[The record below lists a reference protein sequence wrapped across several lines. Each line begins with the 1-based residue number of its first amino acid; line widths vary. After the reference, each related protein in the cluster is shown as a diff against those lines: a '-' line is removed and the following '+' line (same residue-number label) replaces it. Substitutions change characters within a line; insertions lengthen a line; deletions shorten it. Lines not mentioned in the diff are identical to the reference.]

1 MKEQPMATIPT
12 KPVVTPGS
20 KPGNGRALIFGL
32 IGIIIGVAA
41 TLGVIKF
48 MDYSQAQVA
57 SGATFLA
64 KNRSAD
70 KTIVETPSGLQYK
83 VLAPGKGPKP
93 TDTDVALINY
103 EGKLT
108 NGTTFDKSPQP
119 TPLQVSS
126 VVPGFSEA
134 LKLMPKGSKYRVW
147 IKPSLGYGDKSTGP
161 IPANSV
167 LVFDV
172 EMVDFISEAKL
183 RQLQMQQQMMQGA
196 AGPGGAP
203 GAGAAPAGGAPKP

>member
-1 MKEQPMATIPT
+1 MASIPP
-12 KPVVTPGS
+12 KPVVAPGS

-32 IGIIIGVAA
+32 IGIAIGVAA
-41 TLGVIKF
+41 TLGVIKY
-48 MDYSQAQVA
+48 MDYSRAQVT

-83 VLAPGKGPKP
+83 ILTAGKGGKP
-93 TDTDVALINY
+93 TDSDVVLINY

-108 NGTTFDKSPQP
+108 DGTTFDKSPQP
-119 TPLQVSS
+119 IPLQVTG

-134 LKLMPKGSKYRVW
+134 LKLMPKGGKYRFW
-147 IKPSLGYGDKSTGP
+147 IKPSLGYGDKTSGT

-172 EMVDFISEAKL
+172 ELLDFIPEAKL
-183 RQLQMQQQMMQGA
+183 RQMQMQQQMMQQGA
-196 AGPGGAP
+196 GGP
-203 GAGAAPAGGAPKP
+203 GAGAPPAGAVPKP